1 MNRLDLQIVDANGNA
16 QKDDSPMVVA
26 PFRRRQT
33 RRVMVGNIPVGGGA
47 PISVQTMT
55 KTKTADVEATVAQIR
70 RCEEAG
76 VDIVRVTVNEK
87 NAAAAIGEIVSA
99 VNVPIVSDIHFN
111 HIFALKAI
119 EGGVAKV
126 RINPGNIGKVE
137 RIHEVLNAA
146 KEKGVPIRIGVNS
159 GSLEEDILEKHGYP
173 TSEALFESAMRHVEI
188 CEKVGF
194 RDVIISVKSTDVR
207 LMIEAYRLIAERTD
221 YPLHLGVTE
230 AGTPRVGTIKSAV
243 GIGALLAEGIGD
255 TIRVS
260 LTDEPEKEVEVG
272 KEILRSLGL
281 ASRGVEIIACPTCG
295 RLEIDLFKV
304 TRQLEDALKG
314 YKKPVKIALLG
325 CVVNGPGEASEAD
338 IGIAAG
344 KGVGILYRK
353 GEVVRRIKEEEIVQT
368 IIEEVENFQ
377 PEEEAPAHGA

>member
-1 MNRLDLQIVDANGNA
+1 MI
-16 QKDDSPMVVA
+16 VA
-26 PFRRRQT
+26 PFRRRKT
-33 RRVMVGNIPVGGGA
+33 RQVMIGNIPVGGNA

-55 KTKTADVEATVAQIR
+55 KTKTADVEATVAQIN

-76 VDIVRVTVNEK
+76 VDIVRVTVNDK
-87 NAAAAIGEIVSA
+87 HAAEAIGEIVKG

-111 HIFALKAI
+111 HVFALKAI

-137 RIHEVLNAA
+137 RIHEVLGAA
-146 KEKGVPIRIGVNS
+146 KDRGIPIRIGVNS
-159 GSLEEDILEKHGYP
+159 GSLEKDILEKHGYP
-173 TSEALFESAMRHVEI
+173 TAEALFESAMRHAEI
-188 CEKVGF
+188 CESVNF
-194 RDVIISVKSTDVR
+194 QDVIISVKSTDVR

-243 GIGALLAEGIGD
+243 GIGTLLSEGIGD

-281 ASRGVEIIACPTCG
+281 ASRSVEIIACPTCG
-295 RLEIDLFKV
+295 RLEIDLFNV

-314 YKKPVKIALLG
+314 IKKPVKIALLG

-368 IIEEVENFQ
+368 ILEEVEKFQ
-377 PEEEAPAHGA
+377 PEETAHH